1 MFLVEQLRK
10 SIAAGS
16 KRAFQI
22 AFRDAAPVEQQIS
35 DAAVQ
40 IAIPTMLQYV
50 ASHRRDRTRQR
61 WSAPGGAP

>member
-35 DAAVQ
+35 DAA
-40 IAIPTMLQYV
+40 AIVDSDSDNV
-50 ASHRRDRTRQR
+50 AVRGLSQT
-61 WSAPGGAP
+61 